1 VFVELPDG
9 VGARTAGEAQAW
21 NSLWRFKHLATA
33 AANQIC
39 IEPIR
44 AHRTGEQIPK
54 AVHPQKMA

>member
-9 VGARTAGEAQAW
+9 VGARAAGEAQVW
-21 NSLWRFKHLATA
+21 YSLRRFKQPATT
-33 AANQIC
+33 AANQTR
-39 IEPIR
+39 IEPIG